1 MMRKKMFKNRFTRV
15 LCASAL
21 VFTGQACTDLEPNFQ
36 DSVSIDASDDSFAGV
51 ADPANSL
58 EALYNNIENLSGQD
72 NEYACM
78 EVTAENIAV
87 LTRGVDWSDNG
98 VWRELH
104 NHTWNPE
111 QQFILNSWNRRNQQI
126 LAATQLLD
134 PISAA
139 PADIVAQAQVIRA
152 INVSIVL
159 NFFGAVPFRG
169 VNEGVDVNPT
179 VLTSQEAFD
188 LVLSDLDAAINSG
201 ALNTAGPDG
210 DLFEIGEAAARF
222 IRAKVNLNAGQF
234 LGTGTAPAGAMD
246 AVIADVNAIEALGFS
261 LDPGTGTNGYFDIFD
276 LDAGNTEVIMALDT
290 FTGSR
295 VFNQIHPNQ
304 TGWNGFVT
312 LTETF
317 RLFGSDDVAD
327 DSRLGLPGEEFSGLS
342 TGYLRGQQLDGT
354 GTPMTDRQGNA
365 LVYEDELLQSLETN
379 NERNGIRIVKYPQR
393 GDDGFPAPNN
403 NFIFMRFAEAL
414 LMRAEAELRGGT
426 GSPTTAL
433 VDVNSIRTRA
443 GAAALGSL
451 SLDDMP
457 DVIRREL
464 NSETNIAGQRA
475 VQIRFGTFTSE
486 TWELKDVQEDFRNRF
501 PIPSVALATNPNLVQ
516 NPGY

>member
-1 MMRKKMFKNRFTRV
+1 MMRKKMFRNQFTKI
-15 LCASAL
+15 LCASAVVL
-21 VFTGQACTDLEPNFQ
+21 IGNACTDLEPVFQ
-36 DSVSIDASDDSFAGV
+36 DSISIDAADDSFAGV
-51 ADPANSL
+51 TSPANSL
-58 EALYNNIENLSGQD
+58 ESLYNNIENLAGQD

-104 NHTWNPE
+104 NHTWNAE
-111 QQFILNSWNRRNQQI
+111 QQFILNSWNRRNSQI

-134 PISAA
+134 PISEAS
-139 PADIVAQAQVIRA
+139 ADIVAQAQVIRA
-152 INVSIVL
+152 INVAIVL
-159 NFFGAVPFRG
+159 NFFGSVPFRG

-179 VLTSQEAFD
+179 VLNSEEAFA
-188 LVLSDLDAAINSG
+188 LIMSDLDSAIDSG
-201 ALNTAGPDG
+201 ALNTSGPDG

-222 IRAKVNLNAGQF
+222 IRAKVNLNSGQF
-234 LGTGTAPAGAMD
+234 LGTGTAPDGAMD
-246 AVIADVNAIEALGFS
+246 AVIADVNAIEDLGFT
-261 LDPGTGTNGYFDIFD
+261 LDTSENYFDIFD
-276 LDAGNTEVIMALDT
+276 LDSGNTEVIMALDT
-290 FTGSR
+290 FTGTR

-317 RLFGSDDVAD
+317 RLFGSEDAEDDA
-327 DSRLGLPGEEFSGLS
+327 RLGLSGEEFNGLS
-342 TGYLRGQQLDGT
+342 TGYLRGQQLNGDGEE
-354 GTPMTDRQGNA
+354 MRDRQGNL
-365 LVYEDELLQSLETN
+365 LVYENELLQSLETN

-393 GDDGFPAPNN
+393 GDDGFPAPTN

-414 LMRAEAELRGGT
+414 LMRAEATLRGGD
-426 GSPTTAL
+426 GSTVSAL
-433 VDVNSIRTRA
+433 GDVNAIRTRA
-443 GAAALGSL
+443 GAAPLGTLALE
-451 SLDDMP
+451 DMP

-464 NSETNIAGQRA
+464 NSESNIAGQRA

-486 TWELKDVQEDFRNRF
+486 TWELKNVQEDFRNRF